1 MIRLASDEIKRM
13 DRQTICNGVIYILEL
28 ISVQRKDA
36 DERFFKKSHFIIFRA
51 KFSNVAYFM
60 MYCNFVV

>member
-1 MIRLASDEIKRM
+1 M

-36 DERFFKKSHFIIFRA
+36 DERFLENLISLYLGQIQQCRIFYD
-51 KFSNVAYFM
+51 VL
-60 MYCNFVV
+60 

>member
-1 MIRLASDEIKRM
+1 MIKLASDEIKRM

-51 KFSNVAYFM
+51 NSAM
-60 MYCNFVV
+60 SHIL